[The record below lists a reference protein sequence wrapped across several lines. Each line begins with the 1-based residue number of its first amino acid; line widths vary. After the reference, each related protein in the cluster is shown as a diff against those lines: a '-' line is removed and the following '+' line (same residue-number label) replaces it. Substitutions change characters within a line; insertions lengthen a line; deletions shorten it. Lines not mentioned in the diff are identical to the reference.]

1 MTNAKSA
8 RFPVLVGF
16 AAILALIAGVG
27 YWSVGAEISGAV
39 VASGTV
45 EVESDRQIVQHPDG
59 GVVGAILARDGDRV
73 SAGQI
78 LIKLDGTFLKSELA
92 VVERQLAE
100 IFARRARLVAE
111 RNDADSLQP
120 ADLPAFTL
128 YDAADTQAHIA
139 GQRDLFKAKRES
151 FLQEQ
156 NQLAE
161 QQIQIERQI
170 DGANAQISALD
181 RQLDLIKAEA
191 IKLQSLFDKGLIQA
205 GRLNE
210 LQREE
215 ARLDGEIGRLTF
227 LVAEARAQISALAI
241 EKLRLK
247 NSRREQAISRLRD
260 LEYSEI
266 ELVERRASLT
276 ERLARLDIRSPVNG
290 IVFGSRIAA
299 RNSVIQA
306 AEPILYIV
314 PGDQPLQVRVKID
327 PTDIEQVFPAQ
338 SVSLMLTT
346 FNSRTTP
353 QIPGE
358 VIRISADTK
367 ADETSG
373 VRFYEAVIQ
382 PDPNSLQNLHN
393 VELRPGMPVEAFLK
407 TAERSPLSYLTQP
420 LTVYF
425 KRAFRE
431 Q

>member
-1 MTNAKSA
+1 MKNAKSA
-8 RFPVLVGF
+8 RFPILIGF
-16 AAILALIAGVG
+16 AAILALVGGVG

-45 EVESDRQIVQHPDG
+45 EVESDRQVVQHPDG

-111 RNDADSLQP
+111 RDGADTLKP
-120 ADLPAFTL
+120 ADLPAFAL
-128 YDAADTQAHIA
+128 YEPTEVQAHIA

-151 FLQEQ
+151 FQQEQ

-161 QQIQIERQI
+161 QQVQIERQI
-170 DGANAQISALD
+170 DGANAQISALE
-181 RQLDLIKAEA
+181 RQLNLITGEMT
-191 IKLQSLFDKGLIQA
+191 KLQSLFDKGLIQA

-215 ARLDGEIGRLTF
+215 ARLEGEIGRLTF
-227 LVAEARAQISALAI
+227 LTAESRAQISALAI
-241 EKLRLK
+241 EKLRLT
-247 NSRREQAISRLRD
+247 NNRREQAITRLRD
-260 LEYSEI
+260 LEYTEI
-266 ELVERRASLT
+266 ELAERRASLT
-276 ERLARLDIRSPVNG
+276 ERLARLDIRSPANG
-290 IVFGSRIAA
+290 TVFGSRIAA

-306 AEPILYIV
+306 AEPILFIV

-327 PTDIEQVFPAQ
+327 PTDIEQVFPDQ

-358 VIRISADTK
+358 VIRISADTE
-367 ADETSG
+367 ADEASG
-373 VRFYEAVIQ
+373 ARYYEAVIQ
-382 PDPNSLQNLHN
+382 PDPTTLQTLPA
-393 VELRPGMPVEAFLK
+393 VELRPGMPVEAFLQ
-407 TAERSPLSYLTQP
+407 TGNRSPLSYLTQP
-420 LTVYF
+420 LTVYLQ
-425 KRAFRE
+425 RAFRE